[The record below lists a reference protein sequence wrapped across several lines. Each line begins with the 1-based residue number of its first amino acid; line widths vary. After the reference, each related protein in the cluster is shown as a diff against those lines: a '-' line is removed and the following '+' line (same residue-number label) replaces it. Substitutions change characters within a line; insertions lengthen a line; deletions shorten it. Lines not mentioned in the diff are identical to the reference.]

1 MKRFF
6 LDDIRFVPQG
16 YNLVFRNGEDLIK
29 YLQEHPNEHYELIS
43 FDHDLGQ
50 NVMDGFDVVKEIV
63 NNEKINFTFDKF
75 QFHTDNLTGF
85 INMFYYLIS
94 ARKNNVISENGLIDP
109 FKHTYI
115 DGVEENLN
123 YSPIPFNKRKELE
136 NLIEGK

>member
-1 MKRFF
+1 MKRIF

-29 YLQEHPNEHYELIS
+29 YLQENPNEHYELIS

-94 ARKNNVISENGLIDP
+94 ARKNNVISEKGLIDP

>member
-1 MKRFF
+1 MKRIF

-29 YLQEHPNEHYELIS
+29 YLKEHPNEHYDLIS

-50 NVMDGFDVVKEIV
+50 NVMDGFDVIKEIV
-63 NNEKINFTFDKF
+63 NNENINFTFDKF
-75 QFHTDNLTGF
+75 QFNTDNLTGF
-85 INMFYYLIS
+85 VNMFYYLIS
-94 ARKNNVISENGLIDP
+94 ARKNNVISMKGLIDP

-123 YSPIPFNKRKELE
+123 YSPIPFNKRKE
-136 NLIEGK
+136 I

>member
-1 MKRFF
+1 MKRIF

-29 YLQEHPNEHYELIS
+29 YLKEHPNEHYDLIS

-50 NVMDGFDVVKEIV
+50 NVMDGFDVIKEIV
-63 NNEKINFTFDKF
+63 NNENINFTFDKF

-85 INMFYYLIS
+85 VNMFYYLIS
-94 ARKNNVISENGLIDP
+94 ARKNNVISMKGLIDP

-123 YSPIPFNKRKELE
+123 YSPIPFNKRKEIE
-136 NLIEGK
+136 DLIKGG

>member
-1 MKRFF
+1 MKRIF

-50 NVMDGFDVVKEIV
+50 NVMDGFDVVIEIV

>member
-1 MKRFF
+1 MKRIF

-16 YNLVFRNGEDLIK
+16 YNLVFRNGGDLIK
-29 YLQEHPNEHYELIS
+29 YLKEHPNEHYDLIS

-50 NVMDGFDVVKEIV
+50 NVMDGFDVIKEIV
-63 NNEKINFTFDKF
+63 NNENINFTFDKF

-85 INMFYYLIS
+85 VNMFYYLIS
-94 ARKNNVISENGLIDP
+94 ARKNNVISMKGLIDP

-123 YSPIPFNKRKELE
+123 YSPIPFNKRKEIE
-136 NLIEGK
+136 DLIKGG

>member
-1 MKRFF
+1 MKRIF

-136 NLIEGK
+136 NLIESK

>member
-1 MKRFF
+1 MKRIL

-29 YLQEHPNEHYELIS
+29 YLKEHPNEHYDLIS

-50 NVMDGFDVVKEIV
+50 NVMDGFDVIKEIV
-63 NNEKINFTFDKF
+63 NNENINFTFDKF

-85 INMFYYLIS
+85 VNMFYYLIS
-94 ARKNNVISENGLIDP
+94 ARKNNVISMKGLIDP

-123 YSPIPFNKRKELE
+123 YSPIPFNKRKEIE
-136 NLIEGK
+136 DLIKGG

>member
-1 MKRFF
+1 MKRIF

-50 NVMDGFDVVKEIV
+50 NVMDGFDVVKEIA

>member
-1 MKRFF
+1 MKRIF

>member
-1 MKRFF
+1 MKRIF

-43 FDHDLGQ
+43 FDHDLDQ

>member
-1 MKRFF
+1 MKRIF

-29 YLQEHPNEHYELIS
+29 YLQEYPNEHYELIS

-115 DGVEENLN
+115 DGIEENLN

>member
-1 MKRFF
+1 MKRIF

-29 YLQEHPNEHYELIS
+29 YLKEHPNEHYDLIS

-50 NVMDGFDVVKEIV
+50 NVMDGFDVIKEIV
-63 NNEKINFTFDKF
+63 NNENINFTFDKF

-85 INMFYYLIS
+85 VNMFYYLIS
-94 ARKNNVISENGLIDP
+94 ARKNNFISMKGLIDP

-123 YSPIPFNKRKELE
+123 YSPIPFNKRKEIE
-136 NLIEGK
+136 DLIKGG

>member
-1 MKRFF
+1 MKQIF

-115 DGVEENLN
+115 DGIEENLN

>member
-1 MKRFF
+1 MKRIF

-29 YLQEHPNEHYELIS
+29 YLKEHPNEHYDLIS

-50 NVMDGFDVVKEIV
+50 NVMDGFDVIKEIV
-63 NNEKINFTFDKF
+63 NNENINFTFDKF

-85 INMFYYLIS
+85 VNMFYYLIS
-94 ARKNNVISENGLIDP
+94 ARKNNVISMKGLIDP
-109 FKHTYI
+109 FKYTYI

-123 YSPIPFNKRKELE
+123 YSPIPFNKRKEIE
-136 NLIEGK
+136 DLIKGG

>member
-1 MKRFF
+1 MKRIF
-6 LDDIRFVPQG
+6 LDDTRFVPQG

>member
-1 MKRFF
+1 MKRIF

-29 YLQEHPNEHYELIS
+29 YLKEHPNEHYDLIS

-50 NVMDGFDVVKEIV
+50 NVMDGFDVIKEIL
-63 NNEKINFTFDKF
+63 NNENINFTFDKF

-85 INMFYYLIS
+85 VNMFYYLIS
-94 ARKNNVISENGLIDP
+94 ARKNNVISMKGLIDP

-123 YSPIPFNKRKELE
+123 YSPIPFNKRKEIE
-136 NLIEGK
+136 DLIKGG

>member
-1 MKRFF
+1 MKRIF

-29 YLQEHPNEHYELIS
+29 YLKEHPNEHYDLIS

-50 NVMDGFDVVKEIV
+50 NVMDGFDVIKEIV
-63 NNEKINFTFDKF
+63 NNENINFTFDKF

-85 INMFYYLIS
+85 VNMFYYLIS
-94 ARKNNVISENGLIDP
+94 ARKNNVISMKGLIDP

-123 YSPIPFNKRKELE
+123 YSPIPFNKRKEIE
-136 NLIEGK
+136 DLIKGR

>member
-1 MKRFF
+1 MKRIF

-94 ARKNNVISENGLIDP
+94 SRKNNVISEKGLIDP

-123 YSPIPFNKRKELE
+123 YSPIPFNKRKEIE

>member
-1 MKRFF
+1 MKRIF

-115 DGVEENLN
+115 DGIEENLN

>member
-1 MKRFF
+1 MKRIF

-94 ARKNNVISENGLIDP
+94 DRKNNVISENGLIDP

>member
-1 MKRFF
+1 MKRIF

-29 YLQEHPNEHYELIS
+29 YLKEHPNEHYDLIS

-50 NVMDGFDVVKEIV
+50 NVMDGFDVIKEIV
-63 NNEKINFTFDKF
+63 NNENINFIFDKF

-85 INMFYYLIS
+85 VNMFYYLIS
-94 ARKNNVISENGLIDP
+94 ARKNNVISMKGLIDP

-123 YSPIPFNKRKELE
+123 YSPIPFNKRKEIE
-136 NLIEGK
+136 DLIKGG

>member
-1 MKRFF
+1 MKRIF

-16 YNLVFRNGEDLIK
+16 YNLVFRNGEALIK